1 MTTKTGHGA
10 ARHYSWPPFEEGNT
24 ASLVHGADSE
34 RTLEAQAAQIRPR
47 LFELCPWLEDVDAIA
62 IAMARFLRVEARS
75 LILESSMAEII
86 ATAGPGK
93 VPIRMW
99 EQANATDR
107 LAGDLG
113 RKLGL
118 DSAGRAQL
126 RQSEASTQ
134 SSLADLAA
142 TGRAIRERRAAEL
155 AEKDE
160 ARSDNEI

>member
-47 LFELCPWLEDVDAIA
+47 LFELCSWVEDVDAIA

>member
-1 MTTKTGHGA
+1 M
-10 ARHYSWPPFEEGNT
+10 
-24 ASLVHGADSE
+24 LVAGKD
-34 RTLEAQAAQIRPR
+34 
-47 LFELCPWLEDVDAIA
+47 
-62 IAMARFLRVEARS
+62 LRVEARS

-160 ARSDNEI
+160 ARSAYQAAIVAAKKLDPQRQAQYLEYIEASMKKL

>member
-1 MTTKTGHGA
+1 MERRGITHG
-10 ARHYSWPPFEEGNT
+10 RHSRKATPLRLYTVPTVSGPW
-24 ASLVHGADSE
+24 
-34 RTLEAQAAQIRPR
+34 EAQAAEISPR
-47 LFELCPWLEDVDAIA
+47 LFELCPWVEDVDAIA
-62 IAMARFLRVEARS
+62 IAMARFLLVEARS

-118 DSAGRAQL
+118 NSAGLAQL

-142 TGRAIRERRAAEL
+142 TGRVSVN
-155 AEKDE
+155 DE
-160 ARSDNEI
+160 QPN